1 MMNIGIQNWWLTSDE
16 KVKQNQYYTFI
27 DAKHSNLGGMA
38 GMGVPLQMGAVPLD
52 QDGSISISTNGR
64 GNY

>member
-1 MMNIGIQNWWLTSDE
+1 MVTSDE
-16 KVKQNQYYTFI
+16 QITQNQYYIFI
-27 DAKHSNLGGMA
+27 DAKHSNLG

>member
-1 MMNIGIQNWWLTSDE
+1 MVTSDE
-16 KVKQNQYYTFI
+16 KVTQNQYYIFI
-27 DAKHSNLGGMA
+27 DAIHSNLGGMA
-38 GMGVPLQMGAVPLD
+38 GLGVPLQMGAVPLD

>member
-1 MMNIGIQNWWLTSDE
+1 MGVPMG
-16 KVKQNQYYTFI
+16 VP
-27 DAKHSNLGGMA
+27 GVP
-38 GMGVPLQMGAVPLD
+38 MGVPLQMGAVPLD